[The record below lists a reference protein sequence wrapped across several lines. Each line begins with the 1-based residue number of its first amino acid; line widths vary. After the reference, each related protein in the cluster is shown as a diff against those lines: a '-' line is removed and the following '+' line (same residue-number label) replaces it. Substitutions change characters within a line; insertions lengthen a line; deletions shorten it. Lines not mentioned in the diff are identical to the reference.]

1 MLQNDFHFSKRQLGL
16 LCLLLGIVG
25 VLSILAFDLVRQS
38 EGGIG
43 PAQRIGLMLAVA
55 LALLGLTLIPLGNDP
70 A

>member
-1 MLQNDFHFSKRQLGL
+1 MLRNDFHFNKRQLGY
-16 LCLLLGIVG
+16 LCVALGIIG
-25 VLSILAFDLVRQS
+25 VFAILAYDLVRQS

>member
-1 MLQNDFHFSKRQLGL
+1 MLHNDFHFSKRQLGL
-16 LCLLLGIVG
+16 FCLILGIIG
-25 VLSILAFDLVRQS
+25 VLGILAFDLVRQS

-43 PAQRIGLMLAVA
+43 PAQRIGLILAFA